1 MAQSSSCKSK
11 VEGEVIDPLGVV
23 CVCVYYFFLW
33 IFFFN

>member
-11 VEGEVIDPLGVV
+11 VEGEVIDPLGV

-33 IFFFN
+33 IFF